1 MKLFKSFVLAGLM
14 AVVAYGVY
22 ATIVKGPKTQTAAT
36 APAPLWQ
43 GDTPPGP
50 VPLTPGEVVPA
61 PQEILPAGI
70 GEPPEMPAAPPSHD
84 HHGHHEHHGH
94 QGQSP
99 LPSIPGATPAPQAT
113 PAVPPTPAV
122 PADTQLTGGEA
133 SATVTS
139 PLADAVQP
147 GTTPPATNPNAATQ
161 PANDP
166 SVLASPGAQ
175 AAQAANVQSAFDSTL
190 LQVNQ
195 LLTENRLADAH
206 LHLSRWY
213 ASRDQLD
220 AERAQTLL
228 DLLDRLAAKVVYSR
242 ESHLDRPH
250 VVQPNETLESIAN
263 QYDVPARLLE
273 KINGI
278 QDAASLRPGMELKVV
293 RGPFHVEVQLDRFEM
308 TLFLNDGRY
317 AGRFPIGLGTE
328 VEAKE
333 GEYVVTDKAY
343 DPPYTFVHNN
353 QLSEIPGG
361 NPNNPLGNR
370 LVELGVQAG
379 QQGELAIHGTN
390 NPQTIGTVAREG
402 CIRLKPQDADDIYDI
417 LSKNQSKVII
427 RR

>member
-43 GDTPPGP
+43 DQVPPGP
-50 VPLTPGEVVPA
+50 VEIVPGELLPA
-61 PQEILPAGI
+61 PDVTIPGGNSA
-70 GEPPEMPAAPPSHD
+70 PPEMAAVPPSHD
-84 HHGHHEHHGH
+84 PSHTHGPDGH
-94 QGQSP
+94 APAVPTPGATTAEVTQPGAGGTATAVSPVPPAEQTYPINTVADTQTIPGAMGASQAVDTSTAAPAAPATPSQGQSP
-99 LPSIPGATPAPQAT
+99 DI
-113 PAVPPTPAV
+113 
-122 PADTQLTGGEA
+122 
-133 SATVTS
+133 
-139 PLADAVQP
+139 
-147 GTTPPATNPNAATQ
+147 
-161 PANDP
+161 
-166 SVLASPGAQ
+166 
-175 AAQAANVQSAFDSTL
+175 QSAFDAAL

-195 LLTENRLADAH
+195 LAAENRLAEAH

-220 AERAQTLL
+220 PQRAQTLL

-263 QYDVPARLLE
+263 QYGVPARLLE

-278 QDAASLRPGMELKVV
+278 QDPAALRPGMELKVV
-293 RGPFHVEVQLDRFEM
+293 RGPFHAEVQLSRFEM

-317 AGRFPIGLGTE
+317 AGRFPIGIGNE
-328 VEAKE
+328 VPAKE

-343 DPPYTFVHNN
+343 DPPYTSFVNG
-353 QLSEIPGG
+353 QVYEIPGG
-361 NPNNPLGNR
+361 NPNNPLGSR

-390 NPQTIGTVAREG
+390 NPQTIGTTAPEG
-402 CIRLKPQDADDIYDI
+402 CIRLKPQDADDVYDI
-417 LSKNQSKVII
+417 LTTNTSKVII